1 MRNIFIGKNGG
12 LSVDGN
18 PICSIWLFKYVA
30 QKTFPQFKFEAYLL
44 MADKTKKSSIDGL
57 NQMFRIPKMEIQE
70 RILSKRH
77 SLKEIGN
84 SVLSE
89 TNVDDIIDG
98 IISNKYKYH
107 ETLDFEE
114 SITTFKKAYQENN

>member
-1 MRNIFIGKNGG
+1 
-12 LSVDGN
+12 
-18 PICSIWLFKYVA
+18 
-30 QKTFPQFKFEAYLL
+30 
-44 MADKTKKSSIDGL
+44 
-57 NQMFRIPKMEIQE
+57 
-70 RILSKRH
+70 
-77 SLKEIGN
+77 LKEIGN

-114 SITTFKKAYQENN
+114 SITTFKKAYRKQLFELANKIWCP

>member
-1 MRNIFIGKNGG
+1 
-12 LSVDGN
+12 
-18 PICSIWLFKYVA
+18 
-30 QKTFPQFKFEAYLL
+30 
-44 MADKTKKSSIDGL
+44 
-57 NQMFRIPKMEIQE
+57 
-70 RILSKRH
+70 
-77 SLKEIGN
+77 LKEIGN

-114 SITTFKKAYQENN
+114 SITISKNLSGKQLFELANKIWCLQRL

>member
-1 MRNIFIGKNGG
+1 
-12 LSVDGN
+12 
-18 PICSIWLFKYVA
+18 
-30 QKTFPQFKFEAYLL
+30 
-44 MADKTKKSSIDGL
+44 
-57 NQMFRIPKMEIQE
+57 MFRIPKMEIQE
-70 RILSKRH
+70 RILSKVH

-114 SITTFKKAYQENN
+114 SITISKNLSGKQLFELANKIWCLQKAVNLKATPEQEQDGLLCSNIASQSNINGRRPNSTNQCHANLEL